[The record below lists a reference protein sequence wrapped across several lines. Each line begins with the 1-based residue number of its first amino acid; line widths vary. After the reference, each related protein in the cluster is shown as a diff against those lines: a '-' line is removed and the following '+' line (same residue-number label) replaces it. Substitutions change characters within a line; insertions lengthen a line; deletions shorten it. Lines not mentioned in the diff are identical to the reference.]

1 MAPAMLA
8 VPEDR
13 TTEEH
18 SKNSRLSKA
27 STNAFTDFPSSA
39 TLCHSA
45 SVTDSDLSLPDVA
58 IQSDI
63 EGGTES
69 SAEFIKPL
77 SIWTWQTIGVPLN
90 GFCLAFTQG
99 LCMSIGY
106 GFFLGYLGLEPYVLS
121 SVQSLM
127 KLPEVLLLPL
137 GLMTDCFPLFGSYR
151 KSYLILAWGVTII
164 GLLILSFRTL
174 PPPYF
179 CQFEDGSYNWAIPPC
194 HLETRAHKNWFAYP
208 LCLVYFGTVLGTVAQ
223 EGLLLEYS
231 MMEPPERRGQIKAEM
246 TMVFLAGGQAASVVL
261 GFFMNGREYLG
272 SFDWSLSF
280 TLIMRIVLGMA
291 VVMLL
296 LTKVCVHEPRQ
307 HARAEAVPLSAH
319 ARASWKLVKGKALA
333 SVLVFS
339 FVVQY
344 LVTFASTAGPE
355 VRSQWAGV
363 QQLQQQIFSILSQ
376 LMMMVAV
383 YLFKVHFLQSS
394 WHKVFLIATVASTTV
409 DMIPTFLTV
418 FGVVRNQYF
427 FLGELV
433 LTAIPMA
440 AITLVANLLIIEMAE
455 PGLEGLCY
463 GLIGTLQHASQPLAT
478 VTSNQI
484 FGLFEPSLSNL
495 ENYVAD
501 TPEFRTTV
509 AWSYVLTYGTAF
521 LATACF
527 PLLPRQKE
535 EAQRRKREWGNST
548 VVAIIVLVVPSLA
561 LLYGVTVLILTSQ
574 PETACLR
581 IVGGDGCGG
590 PKWE

>member
-137 GLMTDCFPLFGSYR
+137 GLITDCFPILGSYR
-151 KSYLILAWGVTII
+151 KSYMTLAWGVCIVA
-164 GLLILSFRTL
+164 LLILSFKPL
-174 PPPYF
+174 PAPYY
-179 CQFEDGSYNWAIPPC
+179 CQFEDGSYNYFVPPC
-194 HLETRAHKNWFAYP
+194 NPEAHEAKSWFVYP
-208 LCLVYFGTVLGTVAQ
+208 LVLMYFGVVLGTIAG

-231 MMEPPERRGQIKAEM
+231 MMETPERRGHIKAEM
-246 TMVFLAGGQAASVVL
+246 TMVFLAGGQGASVLL
-261 GFFMNGREYLG
+261 GFFMNGKEYLG
-272 SFDWSLSF
+272 SFDWGLSF
-280 TLIMRIVLGMA
+280 TAVMRCLLVMAILMVPVTQFLI
-291 VVMLL
+291 
-296 LTKVCVHEPRQ
+296 HEPRQ
-307 HARAEAVPLSAH
+307 QQRVQPVPFSTH
-319 ARASWKLVKGKALA
+319 VKSSWKLVKGKALA
-333 SVLVFS
+333 SVLVFA
-339 FVVQY
+339 FVVQL
-344 LVTFASTAGPE
+344 LVTFQSTASPM

-363 QQLQQQIFSILSQ
+363 KQLQQQIFSILAQ
-376 LMMMVAV
+376 LSMMVSV

-394 WHKVFLIATVASTTV
+394 WRKVFILAIVSATCL
-409 DMIPTFLTV
+409 DMVPTFLTV

-433 LTAIPMA
+433 LTALPMG
-440 AITLVANLLIIEMAE
+440 AITLISNLLMIEMAE

-463 GLIGTLQHASQPLAT
+463 GLIGTLQHASEPLAT
-478 VTSNQI
+478 VSSNQI
-484 FGLFEPSLSNL
+484 FGLFTPCLSTL
-495 ENYVAD
+495 DNYVAD
-501 TPEFRTTV
+501 TPQFRTTV

-521 LATACF
+521 LSIACAK
-527 PLLPRQKE
+527 LLPRQK
-535 EAQRRKREWGNST
+535 AQAQARKQEWGQST
-548 VVAIIVLVVPSLA
+548 AVAILVLATPTIALAYGVAVLV
-561 LLYGVTVLILTSQ
+561 LTSQ